1 MQASQIS
8 RKMVGT
14 RQKILVEGFSRKS
27 ELQMQGRTEN
37 NRVVNFTSSDVL
49 PGQFVEVEI
58 TEALNNSLRGELVSQ
73 SGLIEDHNN
82 SLSTH

>member
-14 RQKILVEGFSRKS
+14 QQKILVEGFSRKS

-49 PGQFVEVEI
+49 PGQFVDVKI
-58 TEALNNSLRGELVSQ
+58 TEALNNSLRGELIS
-73 SGLIEDHNN
+73 
-82 SLSTH
+82 

>member
-1 MQASQIS
+1 
-8 RKMVGT
+8 
-14 RQKILVEGFSRKS
+14 
-27 ELQMQGRTEN
+27 MQGRTEN